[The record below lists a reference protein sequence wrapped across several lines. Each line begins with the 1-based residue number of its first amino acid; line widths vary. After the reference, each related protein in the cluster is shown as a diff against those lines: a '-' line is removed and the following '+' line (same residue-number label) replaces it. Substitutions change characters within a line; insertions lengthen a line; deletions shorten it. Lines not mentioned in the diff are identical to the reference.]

1 MSWWNSHAKLDGQ
14 HLKNSRMDRDE
25 IKFDIIKE
33 CLKKFISSTLW
44 IGSIDL
50 ILLIGLTQK
59 QQNISIGQFVI
70 PIQYVAI
77 LTAFA
82 LLYFTISSIHKMD
95 RIIILFNKIENP
107 DKKLSIKDYLNLYPS
122 ILNPFAQHND
132 SPKSILFDNL
142 GLGIQTIVYLTGIS
156 LSFKYFLPNNKVLII
171 LFVILAILLF
181 LFRQDM
187 IHTAKEIDS
196 IVSKQN
202 KRIKIIFTYIFIAL
216 FLIVYFCMTLK

>member
-1 MSWWNSHAKLDGQ
+1 
-14 HLKNSRMDRDE
+14 MDRDE
-25 IKFDIIKE
+25 IKFDIIRE

-59 QQNISIGQFVI
+59 QQNISVGQFII

-82 LLYFTISSIHKMD
+82 LLYFTISNIHKMD

-107 DKKLSIKDYLNLYPS
+107 DKKIGIKDYLNLYPS
-122 ILNPFAQHND
+122 ILNPFAQHDD

-156 LSFKYFLPNNKVLII
+156 LSFKYFLPNNKVLI
-171 LFVILAILLF
+171 VIFIVFAVLLF
-181 LFRQDM
+181 LFRQDL
-187 IHTAKEIDS
+187 IQTEKGIDS
-196 IVSKQN
+196 IVTKQN
-202 KRIKIIFTYIFIAL
+202 KRIKNIFTFIFIAI
-216 FLIVYFCMTLK
+216 FLIVYFCLTLK